1 MAQSFSKVTSAPDI
15 CHFVGLHGG
24 ASVIGGL
31 PGGRNC
37 FSHGEFH
44 IFAVKA
50 KFLLI

>member
-1 MAQSFSKVTSAPDI
+1 MAQSFPKVIIPPDI